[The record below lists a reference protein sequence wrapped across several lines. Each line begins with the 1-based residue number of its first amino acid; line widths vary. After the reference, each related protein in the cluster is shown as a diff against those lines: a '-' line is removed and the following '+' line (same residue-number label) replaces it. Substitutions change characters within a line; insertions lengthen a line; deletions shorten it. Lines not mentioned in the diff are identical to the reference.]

1 MGFLLGW
8 FVAALVLFVLKSA
21 KLCFW
26 PKCPGDGA
34 VQYLME
40 YQNMAA
46 GMAAY
51 PSTTAATT
59 ATAAIG
65 SPLPIAP
72 FLMLLPHLFLL
83 LQLIDCWFHNKGFLS
98 LLPPPL
104 VYCCFLSH
112 NKICLLLSLSN
123 ACCPIADASATA
135 VATERL
141 IDCCNY

>member
-72 FLMLLPHLFLL
+72 FLMLLPQLF
-83 LQLIDCWFHNKGFLS
+83 
-98 LLPPPL
+98 
-104 VYCCFLSH
+104 CCR
-112 NKICLLLSLSN
+112 N
-123 ACCPIADASATA
+123 
-135 VATERL
+135 
-141 IDCCNY
+141 